1 MYGLFFDN
9 TFHSYVNEVWPG
21 ESVFLIMD
29 EKKCGTGGQII
40 INSAERGTMEL
51 CIDEKHPAFD
61 LFPTENYTTPQWWKG
76 MTVYKKNGCTMA

>member
-1 MYGLFFDN
+1 MVSFLIIHFTVMSMRYGRASRF
-9 TFHSYVNEVWPG
+9 
-21 ESVFLIMD
+21 FLIMD

-76 MTVYKKNGCTMA
+76 MTVYRKNGCTIA